1 MVYASH
7 LFRFISTIALFI
19 GTAHQ
24 ASIPS
29 VSDDGLTN
37 STSLGSSQADQ
48 RVLGARPFY
57 VIAHRVL
64 TSKGIDDA
72 LRNGANAFE
81 IDMSAFNEGWWADH
95 DHTAGSWRDS
105 AKDIFNHI
113 ANQRQS
119 GKSVALV
126 WLDIKTPDYCDPDDS
141 KWFHCSVGG
150 LRDLARQILQP
161 AGVRVLFGN
170 ILPANTK
177 AYPYLRDSLNN
188 NEAINLDGDPKE
200 ALRLFESGGPRD
212 ISRRV
217 PSYGSADITN
227 GFGNCYED
235 SWYTCT
241 ELRQAVESGKFGKVF
256 GWTSSA
262 GQGQYVVK
270 EMEIAGV
277 DGIIYGYENSDYN
290 DSKDTRSAANDIIRW
305 ANDHPD
311 RRFVATN
318 NYPPW

>member
-7 LFRFISTIALFI
+7 LFRFVSTIALFI
-19 GTAHQ
+19 STAYQ
-24 ASIPS
+24 LSIPS

-37 STSLGSSQADQ
+37 ITSPGSSQADQ
-48 RVLGARPFY
+48 RVLRGRPFY

-95 DHTAGSWRDS
+95 DHTANSWRDS
-105 AKDIFNHI
+105 AEDIFHHI
-113 ANQRQS
+113 ATQRQS

-126 WLDIKTPDYCDPDDS
+126 WLDIKTPDWCDPNDP
-141 KWFHCSVGG
+141 KWYHCSVGG
-150 LRDLARQILQP
+150 LRDLAREILQP
-161 AGVRVLFGN
+161 AGVRVLYGY
-170 ILPANTK
+170 ILGANSKT
-177 AYPYLRDSLNN
+177 YPYIRDSLNS
-188 NEAINLDGDPKE
+188 NEAIDLDGDPKQ
-200 ALRLFESGGPRD
+200 ALQRFQSGGPGD

-217 PSYGSADITN
+217 SSYGSADITN

-241 ELRQAVESGKFGKVF
+241 ELRQAVNTGKFGKVF

-262 GQGQYVVK
+262 GQGEYVSK
-270 EMEIAGV
+270 ELDIAGV
-277 DGIIYGYENSDYN
+277 DGIIYGYENADYD
-290 DSKDTRSAANDIIRW
+290 DSTDTRRAANDVLGWI
-305 ANDHPD
+305 NSHPD

-318 NYPPW
+318 DYPPW